1 MAVSIL
7 DDRGRVLKTIHTD
20 AHDDDRMVEV
30 MTEDIS
36 PLIELARSA
45 AIARK
50 MNQQKYEGALERK
63 YGAKLVGF
71 MPDFQVEKMVREGSW
86 GDKAAVRRW
95 FNDPQ
100 NKDFRVWQGRV

>member
-20 AHDDDRMVEV
+20 AHDDNRMVEV
-30 MTEDIS
+30 MHEDVS

-45 AIARK
+45 AIARR
-50 MNQQKYEGALERK
+50 MSRANQGSLEK
-63 YGAKLVGF
+63 AFGAKLVGF

-100 NKDFRVWQGRV
+100 NRDFRVWQGRV

>member
-1 MAVSIL
+1 VTLL

-20 AHDDDRMVEV
+20 AHDDNRMVEV
-30 MTEDIS
+30 MTEDIT
-36 PLIELARSA
+36 PLIELARST

-50 MNQQKYEGALERK
+50 LGRGGVGALEK
-63 YGAKLVGF
+63 LFGAKLVGV

-86 GDKAAVRRW
+86 NDPKALKRW

-100 NKDFRVWQGRV
+100 NKDFRVWEGRV

>member
-7 DDRGRVLKTIHTD
+7 DDRGRVLKTVHTD
-20 AHDDDRMVEV
+20 AHDENRYVEV
-30 MTEDIS
+30 THEDLT

-45 AIARK
+45 AIARQLSRR
-50 MNQQKYEGALERK
+50 NQGALEK
-63 YGAKLVGF
+63 AVDAKLVGF
-71 MPDFQVEKMVREGSW
+71 MPDYVVENMIREGSW
-86 GDKAAVRRW
+86 NDPAALKRW